1 MRIAVSAAVA
11 GFVFVSGP
19 ALALDK
25 VTFGTNWLA
34 DPEAGGYYQ
43 AVADGT
49 YEKYGLDVTVL
60 QGGPQSN
67 GGMLLLAG
75 KIEFFM
81 GGDMLGDFLSV
92 EQNIPTIA
100 VAADFQKDPQIFMS
114 HPGVGLDKWTDLP
127 KATAFVSQGAIASFY
142 AWMRLAWGFKD
153 ENVKPYVFNS
163 APFITLKDSIQQ
175 GYVTSEPFEVEK
187 QGGFKPNVFLLAD
200 YGYSTYATLIEARR
214 EFVDKNPDIV
224 QRFVDASAVGWYHYL
239 YGDNKKANDAIKKD
253 NPEMTDEQIAFSVAK
268 MKEYGIV
275 DSGDTTT
282 LGIGAM
288 KEERVKDFFDKM
300 VKTGLVKADT
310 DWKKSYTSKFINKG
324 VGVELKPK

>member
-1 MRIAVSAAVA
+1 
-11 GFVFVSGP
+11 
-19 ALALDK
+19 LA
-25 VTFGTNWLA
+25 
-34 DPEAGGYYQ
+34 EAEHGGYYQ

-49 YEKYGLDVTVL
+49 YAKYGLDVTIV
-60 QGGPQSN
+60 QGGPQAN
-67 GGMLLLAG
+67 NELLLAAG
-75 KIEFFM
+75 RLDFYM
-81 GGDMLGDFLSV
+81 GGNLLLAFDAVARDV
-92 EQNIPTIA
+92 PIVV

-214 EFVDKNPDIV
+214 EYVDKNPDVV
-224 QRFVDASAVGWYHYL
+224 QRFV
-239 YGDNKKANDAIKKD
+239 
-253 NPEMTDEQIAFSVAK
+253 
-268 MKEYGIV
+268 
-275 DSGDTTT
+275 
-282 LGIGAM
+282 
-288 KEERVKDFFDKM
+288 
-300 VKTGLVKADT
+300 
-310 DWKKSYTSKFINKG
+310 
-324 VGVELKPK
+324 

>member
-1 MRIAVSAAVA
+1 PQGRGRDLMRIAVSAAVA
-11 GFVFVSGP
+11 GFVFVSAP

-114 HPGVGLDKWTDLP
+114 HPGVGLDK
-127 KATAFVSQGAIASFY
+127 
-142 AWMRLAWGFKD
+142 
-153 ENVKPYVFNS
+153 
-163 APFITLKDSIQQ
+163 
-175 GYVTSEPFEVEK
+175 
-187 QGGFKPNVFLLAD
+187 
-200 YGYSTYATLIEARR
+200 
-214 EFVDKNPDIV
+214 
-224 QRFVDASAVGWYHYL
+224 
-239 YGDNKKANDAIKKD
+239 
-253 NPEMTDEQIAFSVAK
+253 
-268 MKEYGIV
+268 
-275 DSGDTTT
+275 
-282 LGIGAM
+282 
-288 KEERVKDFFDKM
+288 
-300 VKTGLVKADT
+300 
-310 DWKKSYTSKFINKG
+310 
-324 VGVELKPK
+324 